1 MEVEMPESVKQT
13 ALFGAWNSKRLK
25 STLLAAA
32 GSVALSA
39 SFAAYAQEE
48 EPEDEVHTLQSI
60 TVTAQKRE
68 QSLQDVP
75 ISMAAFTGDALQD
88 AGVADLGSLQGLVPN
103 FQVSDNVSVRTIY
116 VRGVGGGGRT
126 VAFDTRTGIYLDGV
140 YIGQPM
146 SADAVLVNLE
156 RVEVLRGP
164 QGYLYG
170 QNTVS
175 GAVNLVTA
183 APSEEFEAQVIGSYG
198 NQDEMRL
205 VGSINAPLIEDR
217 LFMRF
222 GASVH
227 QRDGFIYNVTTGEYP
242 DDQNDYAARLQLRY
256 LFNPDFTADFSADF
270 TRQLS
275 HKVNGEARSDVFNT
289 GGTPTPPADQPF
301 VIDDDY
307 PERDLSETWGL
318 GLTLNYDFENV
329 TLTSTTGY
337 RHAYRN
343 WNVDMDHS
351 AGDWAFFHYHDE
363 YNTFS
368 QELRASGEVG
378 NLNYVAGLYYMD
390 TSGENDRTL
399 VYSSLTALLGLP
411 PNSVT
416 NTNPLVDNTSM
427 AVFTALDYG
436 LTDTLTLN
444 MGARL
449 NYETKELTF
458 NQSTDLVAPYST
470 LAVIDG
476 YTTDMDETSF
486 SPSIGLTW
494 EPNDASTYYARYSR
508 GVKSGGF
515 NADYLN
521 IYQVAADL
529 SLDQETVDS
538 YEIGAKFVS
547 TDGQFSFNSA
557 LFYAKYEDYQ
567 VSQFRIRDDV
577 VPSRIELALT
587 NAGVVETYGPE
598 FDLTWLPTNNLTLG
612 LSGAWL
618 HAEYSEFKDGG
629 GIGVD
634 YSGNRL
640 EYAPEWTFAATLD
653 YEHPFSNGSEG
664 FVRLNA
670 SYHGDQYSDSSNQ
683 DQFFQEG
690 YTLVNGRVGWVTPN
704 GNTEFALYFNNL
716 FDEEYDLGTAPD
728 GFTTL
733 FGKYG
738 DPRTYGVEV
747 SWTY

>member
-1 MEVEMPESVKQT
+1 MPESVKRTQ
-13 ALFGAWNSKRLK
+13 LLGAWNSKRLK
-25 STLLAAA
+25 HALLAAV
-32 GSVALSA
+32 GSLTLATSMEAFAQDAA
-39 SFAAYAQEE
+39 SV
-48 EPEDEVHTLQSI
+48 DETKKLDKI

-68 QSLQDVP
+68 QDLQDVP
-75 ISMAAFTGDALQD
+75 ISMAAFTGDTLEDSGVTDLGALQT
-88 AGVADLGSLQGLVPN
+88 LIPN

-175 GAVNLVTA
+175 GAVNLVTS
-183 APSEEFEAQVIGSYG
+183 APSKDFEAKVIGAYG
-198 NQDEMRL
+198 NKDEMRL
-205 VGSINAPLIEDR
+205 VGSINTPLIEDK

-222 GASVH
+222 GASM
-227 QRDGFIYNVTTGEYP
+227 QKRDGFIHNITTGEYP
-242 DDQNDYAARLQLRY
+242 DDKNDYAARLQLRY
-256 LFNPDFTADFSADF
+256 LINPDFTADFSADY
-270 TRQLS
+270 TRKLS

-289 GGTPTPPADQPF
+289 GGTPTPPADKPF
-301 VIDDDY
+301 VIDDDF

-318 GLTLNYDFENV
+318 GLTLNYDFDNV

-351 AGDWAFFHYHDE
+351 AGDWAYFYYNDE

-378 NLNYVAGLYYMD
+378 KLEYVAGFYYMN

-399 VYSSLTALLGLP
+399 VYSNLTALLGLP

-416 NTNPLVDNTSM
+416 NTNPLVDNESM
-427 AVFTALDYG
+427 AVFTALDYS

-444 MGARL
+444 IGARL

-458 NQSTDLVAPYST
+458 NQSTQLVEPYST
-470 LAVIDG
+470 LAIIQG

-486 SPSIGLTW
+486 SPSVGLTW
-494 EPNDASTYYARYSR
+494 EPTENATYYARYSR

-521 IYQVAADL
+521 TYQLAADL

-538 YEIGAKFVS
+538 YEVGAKFA
-547 TDGQFSFNSA
+547 TADGKFSFNSA

-567 VSQFRIRDDV
+567 VSQFRIREDV
-577 VPSRIELALT
+577 IPPQIELALT

-598 FDLTWLPTNNLTLG
+598 FDLTWLPTDNLTLG
-612 LSGAWL
+612 FSGAWL

-640 EYAPEWTFAATLD
+640 EYAPEWSFSASLD

-670 SYHGDQYSDSSNQ
+670 SYHGDQYSDSSNA
-683 DQFFQEG
+683 DQFYQDA
-690 YTLVNGRVGWVTPN
+690 YTLVNGRIGWTAPS
-704 GNTEFALYFNNL
+704 GQTEVALYFRNL

-738 DPRTYGVEV
+738 DPRTYGVEI